1 MINIFDIDRYL
12 KVNKYEYKKVWSYHA
27 LSNKNDDYVIVDKS
41 NNAVLHLYLDKN
53 TEYLYTEVWNK
64 DSPNL
69 SHLFKYKRV
78 LSIKFDEDIC
88 NIFLLKGFKK

>member
-12 KVNKYEYKKVWSYHA
+12 KVNKYWYKVWSYNA
-27 LSNKNDDYVIVDKS
+27 LTGKNDDYVIVDNS
-41 NNAVLHLYLDKN
+41 NNAVVQLYKDKN
-53 TEYLYTEVWNK
+53 TGWLYTEIWNK

-69 SHLFKYKRV
+69 SHLFKYKRI

-88 NIFLLKGFKK
+88 NIFLLVGFKK

>member
-12 KVNKYEYKKVWSYHA
+12 KVNKYEYKKVWSYHT

-41 NNAVLHLYLDKN
+41 NNAVLQLYLDKN

-64 DSPNL
+64 APNL

-88 NIFLLKGFKK
+88 NIYLLEGIKK

>member
-1 MINIFDIDRYL
+1 MINILDIDRYL
-12 KVNKYEYKKVWSYHA
+12 KVNKYWYKVWSRHA
-27 LSNKNDDYVIVDKS
+27 LTNKDNDYVIVDNS
-41 NNAVLHLYLDKN
+41 NNSVLLLYRDKN
-53 TEYLYTEVWNK
+53 TEWLYTEVWNK

-88 NIFLLKGFKK
+88 NIYLLKGFKK

>member
-1 MINIFDIDRYL
+1 MIFIQTRSYLLKRTCEIQINKKNI
-12 KVNKYEYKKVWSYHA
+12 KG
-27 LSNKNDDYVIVDKS
+27 
-41 NNAVLHLYLDKN
+41 KN

-64 DSPNL
+64 APNL

>member
-1 MINIFDIDRYL
+1 MINILDIDRYL
-12 KVNKYEYKKVWSYHA
+12 KRHA
-27 LSNKNDDYVIVDKS
+27 LTNKNDDYVIVDNS
-41 NNAVLHLYLDKN
+41 NNSVLQLYRDKN
-53 TEYLYTEVWNK
+53 TERLYTEVWNK

-69 SHLFKYKRV
+69 SHLFKYKRI